1 MCREIEI
8 QSSSSTIIR
17 RTARQGRRNKKERK
31 VIMIAAGKYNPLSL
45 PMSTSNTIIVT
56 RFLSATA
63 RKIGTIPASSRRY
76 PYLYHHKSLASVAHR
91 CWMRRTLPTLPT
103 YFSARLPSSGFYHH
117 HQQQQ
122 HRSSYR
128 FLSSSSSSSSKP
140 TNKRLNEKGG
150 VFIYLGWTILGL
162 VAVDQA
168 LQYKH
173 EQDDQDRHRL
183 LAEMQYEAD
192 NASMNVA
199 DWDETLP
206 TLFTCTIVHI
216 EPGLDGTKMLTRKQI
231 KRKQNSN
238 SNTTGS
244 SGGGINRNIQTND
257 IVEILEAN
265 VGPNR
270 AYHLCRWREV
280 GQKKQQQQKM
290 NEDASEA
297 TTSVY
302 DAVGWYPIQ
311 YLKQID

>member
-1 MCREIEI
+1 
-8 QSSSSTIIR
+8 
-17 RTARQGRRNKKERK
+17 
-31 VIMIAAGKYNPLSL
+31 
-45 PMSTSNTIIVT
+45 
-56 RFLSATA
+56 
-63 RKIGTIPASSRRY
+63 
-76 PYLYHHKSLASVAHR
+76 
-91 CWMRRTLPTLPT
+91 
-103 YFSARLPSSGFYHH
+103 
-117 HQQQQ
+117 
-122 HRSSYR
+122 
-128 FLSSSSSSSSKP
+128 
-140 TNKRLNEKGG
+140 
-150 VFIYLGWTILGL
+150 L

-231 KRKQNSN
+231 KRKQNGS

-244 SGGGINRNIQTND
+244 SSGGINRNIQTND

-270 AYHLCRWREV
+270 AYHLCRWREA